1 MRCKLFCRRSSV
13 FRNERKRYWLD
24 KTFCRASFDEQE
36 VMQGSRAGA
45 FKGGRSSKSTS
56 LKVDALRRVTRGD
69 IK

>member
-1 MRCKLFCRRSSV
+1 
-13 FRNERKRYWLD
+13 
-24 KTFCRASFDEQE
+24 
-36 VMQGSRAGA
+36 MQGSQAGA